1 MSTNAGRRH
10 WRWPASSAA
19 PDGQVEF
26 DSRQRTVTPAQQ
38 QQGAFLTAASARQVA
53 STARTGQP
61 VRIGGCRGERSRS
74 GARSGPAACSS
85 TCPREVEL
93 ARYEHVQRHVT
104 EARYLGDYK
113 IWLEF
118 NDGRK
123 GVVDLADDLY
133 GEHFDVLRDRGRFA
147 EFYLDYGLATIA
159 WHHGVDFA
167 PDYLYE
173 KLSAMH

>member
-1 MSTNAGRRH
+1 M
-10 WRWPASSAA
+10 
-19 PDGQVEF
+19 
-26 DSRQRTVTPAQQ
+26 
-38 QQGAFLTAASARQVA
+38 AR
-53 STARTGQP
+53 
-61 VRIGGCRGERSRS
+61 
-74 GARSGPAACSS
+74 SS

-133 GEHFDVLRDRGRFA
+133 GENFDVLRDRMRFA

-159 WHHGVDFA
+159 WHHGADFA

>member
-1 MSTNAGRRH
+1 L
-10 WRWPASSAA
+10 
-19 PDGQVEF
+19 PDEAV
-26 DSRQRTVTPAQQ
+26 R
-38 QQGAFLTAASARQVA
+38 ASARA
-53 STARTGQP
+53 A
-61 VRIGGCRGERSRS
+61 E
-74 GARSGPAACSS
+74 PAARSS
-85 TCPREVEL
+85 TCPREVDL

-133 GEHFDVLRDRGRFA
+133 GENFDVLRDRVRFA

-173 KLSAMH
+173 KLRAMH

>member
-1 MSTNAGRRH
+1 LARK
-10 WRWPASSAA
+10 A
-19 PDGQVEF
+19 
-26 DSRQRTVTPAQQ
+26 TPR
-38 QQGAFLTAASARQVA
+38 GAFVHL
-53 STARTGQP
+53 P
-61 VRIGGCRGERSRS
+61 V
-74 GARSGPAACSS
+74 
-85 TCPREVEL
+85 EVEL
-93 ARYEHVQRHVT
+93 AHYENVQRHVT

-133 GEHFDVLRDRGRFA
+133 GENFDVLRDRGRFA

>member
-1 MSTNAGRRH
+1 MPQQAYSSPRCWREANSEHDGAGRATGPHRGMP
-10 WRWPASSAA
+10 REAVAPRRATASS
-19 PDGQVEF
+19 
-26 DSRQRTVTPAQQ
+26 
-38 QQGAFLTAASARQVA
+38 
-53 STARTGQP
+53 
-61 VRIGGCRGERSRS
+61 GG
-74 GARSGPAACSS
+74 
-85 TCPREVEL
+85 TFVHLPREVEL

-133 GEHFDVLRDRGRFA
+133 GENFDVLRDRGRFA

-167 PDYLYE
+167 PDYLYD